1 MIVSMILI
9 IYLNSNYNSMISYEI
24 TDESP
29 PYKGGDSLL
38 LDGSEYLV
46 LNVELDEH
54 YDYNVLIYK
63 VIVSKSKE
71 SGSSAV

>member
-1 MIVSMILI
+1 MILI

-29 PYKGGDSLL
+29 SYKGGDSLL